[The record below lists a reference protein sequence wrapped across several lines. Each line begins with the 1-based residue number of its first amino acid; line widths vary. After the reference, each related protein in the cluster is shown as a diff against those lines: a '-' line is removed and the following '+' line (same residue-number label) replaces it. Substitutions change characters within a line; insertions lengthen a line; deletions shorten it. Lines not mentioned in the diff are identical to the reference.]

1 MQRTEQSKHRAGHE
15 QDRTSERQVGERSVS
30 AEILKLEDFAQT
42 YGARIPACLSS
53 FSAEVPARHDSP
65 HGLHPFS

>member
-1 MQRTEQSKHRAGHE
+1 MQRTEPSKHRAGHE
-15 QDRTSERQVGERSVS
+15 QDRTSERHVGEPSVG
-30 AEILKLEDFAQT
+30 AEILKLEDFAQV

-53 FSAEVPARHDSP
+53 LSAEAPVRHDSP